1 MRLSNNFYLK
11 EFTKSSTAIRHGLNN
26 TPNAT
31 QIENLQVLCYNVLQ
45 PIRDEF
51 GPFSPSSG
59 YRSIELNDIIGG
71 SRNSQHTRGEAADIE
86 VSGVSNVDLYKW
98 IVDNCE
104 FDQVILEY
112 YEKGDPHSGWVH
124 VSSKNEDNRAKKTV
138 AFKENGKT
146 QYRNIETVEDLEK
159 YL

>member
-45 PIRDEF
+45 PIRDKF

-112 YEKGDPHSGWVH
+112 YEKGDPNSGWVH
-124 VSSKNEDNRAKKTV
+124 VSSKKEDNRAKKTV

>member
-1 MRLSNNFYLK
+1 MRLSPNFTLK
-11 EFTKSSTAIRHGLNN
+11 EFTKSSTAIRHGLSN

-51 GPFSPSSG
+51 GSFSPSSG
-59 YRSIELNDIIGG
+59 YRSLELNDIIGG
-71 SRNSQHTRGEAADIE
+71 SRNSQHTKGEAADIE
-86 VSGVSNVDLYKW
+86 VSVVSNVDLYAW
-98 IVDNCE
+98 VIDNCE

-124 VSSKNEDNRAKKTV
+124 VSSKKEDNRKKKTI
-138 AFKENGKT
+138 AFRENGTT